1 MWVRYTSV
9 ECGIEIWV
17 RLIILSFVRM
27 YSSESVDDNTKEVEK
42 HTKVG
47 SPVQMFARMLARNRT
62 WQKIDTRGNNKDRRG
77 S

>member
-9 ECGIEIWV
+9 ECGIEIWA
-17 RLIILSFVRM
+17 RLIILSSVRT

-42 HTKVG
+42 QTKVG
-47 SPVQMFARMLARNRT
+47 SPVFARMLARKRT